1 MAAILEDEIDFLEA
15 DSNELEDDNLSKK
28 SLSKLDET
36 ELINPDSDQE
46 QNIKNP
52 WITSTTVKS

>member
-15 DSNELEDDNLSKK
+15 DSNELEDDNFSKM
-28 SLSKLDET
+28 SSKLDET

-46 QNIKNP
+46 QNIKNSR
-52 WITSTTVKS
+52 ITSTTVKS